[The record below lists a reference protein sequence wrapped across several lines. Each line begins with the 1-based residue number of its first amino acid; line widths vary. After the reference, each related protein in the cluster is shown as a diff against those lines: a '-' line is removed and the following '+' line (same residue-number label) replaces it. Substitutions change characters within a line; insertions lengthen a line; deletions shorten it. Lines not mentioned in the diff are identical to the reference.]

1 MNRLLFKLWWVV
13 AALHAVSLV
22 VNIATGAPTLE
33 HEVMMMLAL
42 VLAKLE
48 MIEERQQPWLAA
60 KNAGR

>member
-1 MNRLLFKLWWVV
+1 MNRSLFKLWWVV

-22 VNIATGAPTLE
+22 VNIAAGAPTLE

-48 MIEERQQPWLAA
+48 MMKE
-60 KNAGR
+60 GR

>member
-1 MNRLLFKLWWVV
+1 MNRPLFKLWLVV

-42 VLAKLE
+42 ILTKLE
-48 MIEERQQPWLAA
+48 MMEER
-60 KNAGR
+60 R